1 MVMMKGL
8 LLDTRIAFSN
18 RLCDLQVWLEERQHP
33 AASRRVQRFRCWLD
47 RAWCRL
53 LGHPRIIYGPMRDIC
68 LDCLTIVDEHPD
80 GRGHEPDPQ
89 RKGMPKCPRC
99 GDIATLRIAL
109 ERAEQ
114 RELAASAELDEAR
127 AALDGLVEAASA
139 GGFGFC
145 DRTDRR
151 EACNLPDCAA
161 CNFRAALTAAKEAG
175 E

>member
-99 GDIATLRIAL
+99 GDIAFRPDPVDWRKPAWRCGGCHRVLGRCIC
-109 ERAEQ
+109 
-114 RELAASAELDEAR
+114 
-127 AALDGLVEAASA
+127 AALA
-139 GGFGFC
+139 
-145 DRTDRR
+145 T
-151 EACNLPDCAA
+151 
-161 CNFRAALTAAKEAG
+161 AKEAG
-175 E
+175 NE